1 ICWNLCFLCDNFSL
15 KMQLGVGAWPEVVL
29 CSRNTCYMIHQ
40 GAADF
45 HTANTT
51 CSHRGGHL
59 MTVQSTVHSDII
71 SILMENLQG
80 RFWIGLELP
89 AGCCGDPSKALR
101 GYQWVTGEE
110 ATDFS
115 QWRTQDSSEC
125 GHQCVS
131 ISKDQLW
138 EESSC
143 LEVADGFLCEYNF
156 NETCRAPEMEGF
168 SLTCHTLL
176 GFQMMDT
183 AQLPPGTI
191 AIIPCDSQHEND
203 GCSHI
208 CEMEGSEAKCMCPE
222 GLQLEGSQV
231 TCETPDPCRNHPCE
245 HLCVS
250 RLQSYTCLCRE
261 GYLLDEDGLGCR
273 DQDECLVQSICTPG
287 QVCVNTPGSF
297 RCTCPPGYVMVN
309 GECEDPSRVEHVFIS
324 TFCRLWS
331 YNTNGGLTGGCCDD
345 GYSLSSEGFSCTPSN
360 HENGDGLLPTTAHP
374 SVRNVMATQEMS
386 LSASS
391 LLEMLRS
398 SVPWIGAPCQKNDQK
413 MGMEDQPF
421 FKDGNKPLHW
431 MLGMMDQ
438 LSEQI
443 SFPGR
448 TAYHIMCVRLQLM
461 WLDGITSRFVLLW
474 SIKMAGSRNQ
484 QVCLQ
489 FSILVYTL

>member
-1 ICWNLCFLCDNFSL
+1 KGTLRTANDD
-15 KMQLGVGAWPEVVL
+15 QWPEVVL

-191 AIIPCDSQHEND
+191 AIMSPTGYKLYCDTNGWKTSPCDSQHEND

-309 GECEDPSRVEHVFIS
+309 GECEDPSVTNCFCSERFEENGFIIETERES
-324 TFCRLWS
+324 MSS
-331 YNTNGGLTGGCCDD
+331 YQPSAGYGLT
-345 GYSLSSEGFSCTPSN
+345 TPMEVSQAAVVMMATASAPKAFPV
-360 HENGDGLLPTTAHP
+360 HHLIMKMVMDYFLLPHIQ
-374 SVRNVMATQEMS
+374 VLEMS
-386 LSASS
+386 WP
-391 LLEMLRS
+391 LRRCLCQR
-398 SVPWIGAPCQKNDQK
+398 APCWKCCVVRFLGLVPLVKK
-413 MGMEDQPF
+413 MTKRWGW
-421 FKDGNKPLHW
+421 K
-431 MLGMMDQ
+431 
-438 LSEQI
+438 
-443 SFPGR
+443 
-448 TAYHIMCVRLQLM
+448 
-461 WLDGITSRFVLLW
+461 TSHF
-474 SIKMAGSRNQ
+474 SRMGTNH
-484 QVCLQ
+484 C
-489 FSILVYTL
+489 IGCWE